1 MKEKALPEG
10 WVETI
15 LRDSLEIVLGKSPES
30 QFVNNEGKGLP
41 FYQGKAEFGDLYP
54 TPRNYCEKPKKI
66 AKPNDILLSVRA
78 PVGPTNL
85 ATENVAIGRG
95 LAAIRA
101 INDDYKYV
109 LYYFRYLEPW
119 LKMQGQGSTFEAITG
134 KFVKDL
140 TFIRPPLETQQKLAK
155 KFTALLSQVAE
166 IKQRLEKIPA
176 LLKTY
181 RQSVLARAVNGE
193 LSAKW
198 REENGVSL
206 ESWECGYIKDFVEKP
221 IYGTSAKSQKE
232 GKIPVLRMG
241 NIQAGQIDWENLV
254 YTSNDAE
261 IQKYSLN
268 KYDVLFNRTN
278 SPELVGKT
286 AIYLGEREAIFAG
299 YLIRVRCKN
308 MLNPKFLNY
317 HLNSPF
323 AKNYCLEVKSDGV
336 SQSNIN
342 AQKLLAY
349 PLNLPSLEEQNYIT
363 QAVEKHLNFANQ
375 LEAQVNAALERVNLM
390 TQAILAKGFLL
401 NKNRGANNGNQL
413 LFSSSLSNLIQTGSI
428 CRALFF

>member
-1 MKEKALPEG
+1 MKDKALPEG
-10 WVETI
+10 WNKINITKVFTQISTTGKNIATKDCLSVGKYPVIDQGAEYISGYFNDETKVIPVENKV
-15 LRDSLEIVLGKSPES
+15 IV
-30 QFVNNEGKGLP
+30 
-41 FYQGKAEFGDLYP
+41 FGDH
-54 TPRNYCEKPKKI
+54 TRNFKLIDFDFIVGADGVKI
-66 AKPNDILLSVRA
+66 FQPAKDIDPDFFYYQCLSLNLPNKGYHRH
-78 PVGPTNL
+78 
-85 ATENVAIGRG
+85 
-95 LAAIRA
+95 
-101 INDDYKYV
+101 
-109 LYYFRYLEPW
+109 FRYLKEC
-119 LKMQGQGSTFEAITG
+119 
-134 KFVKDL
+134 D
-140 TFIRPPLETQQKLAK
+140 FIYPSFSQQQKLAK
-155 KFTALLSQVAE
+155 KFTALLYQVAE

-375 LEAQVNAALERVNLM
+375 LEARVNAALERVNLM
-390 TQAILAKGFLL
+390 TQAILAKGFRGELL
-401 NKNRGANNGNQL
+401 
-413 LFSSSLSNLIQTGSI
+413 
-428 CRALFF
+428 

>member
-1 MKEKALPEG
+1 MKDKALPEG
-10 WVETI
+10 WNKINITKVFTQISTTGKNIATKDCLSVGKYPVIDQGAEYISGYFNDETKVIPVENKV
-15 LRDSLEIVLGKSPES
+15 IV
-30 QFVNNEGKGLP
+30 
-41 FYQGKAEFGDLYP
+41 FGDH
-54 TPRNYCEKPKKI
+54 TRNFKLIDFDFIVGADGVKI
-66 AKPNDILLSVRA
+66 FQPAKDIDPDFFYYQCLSLNLPNKGYHRH
-78 PVGPTNL
+78 
-85 ATENVAIGRG
+85 
-95 LAAIRA
+95 
-101 INDDYKYV
+101 
-109 LYYFRYLEPW
+109 FRYLKEC
-119 LKMQGQGSTFEAITG
+119 
-134 KFVKDL
+134 D
-140 TFIRPPLETQQKLAK
+140 FIYPSFSQQQKLAK
-155 KFTALLSQVAE
+155 KFTALLYQVAE

-390 TQAILAKGFLL
+390 TQAILAKGFRGELL
-401 NKNRGANNGNQL
+401 
-413 LFSSSLSNLIQTGSI
+413 
-428 CRALFF
+428 

>member
-1 MKEKALPEG
+1 MKDKALPEG
-10 WVETI
+10 WNKINITKVFTQISTTGKNISTKDCLSVGKYPVIDQGAEYISGYFNDETKVIPVENKV
-15 LRDSLEIVLGKSPES
+15 IV
-30 QFVNNEGKGLP
+30 
-41 FYQGKAEFGDLYP
+41 FGDH
-54 TPRNYCEKPKKI
+54 TRNFKLIDFDFIVGADGVKI
-66 AKPNDILLSVRA
+66 FQPAKDIDPDFFYYQCLSLNLPNKGYHRH
-78 PVGPTNL
+78 
-85 ATENVAIGRG
+85 
-95 LAAIRA
+95 
-101 INDDYKYV
+101 
-109 LYYFRYLEPW
+109 FRYLKEC
-119 LKMQGQGSTFEAITG
+119 
-134 KFVKDL
+134 D
-140 TFIRPPLETQQKLAK
+140 FIYPSFSQQQKLAK

-166 IKQRLEKIPA
+166 IKQRLEKIPV

-375 LEAQVNAALERVNLM
+375 LEARVNAALERINLM
-390 TQAILAKGFLL
+390 TQAILAKGFRGELL
-401 NKNRGANNGNQL
+401 
-413 LFSSSLSNLIQTGSI
+413 
-428 CRALFF
+428 

>member
-1 MKEKALPEG
+1 MKDKALPEG
-10 WVETI
+10 WNKINITKVFTQISTTGKNIATKDCLSVGKYPVIDQGAEYISGYFNDETKVIPVE
-15 LRDSLEIVLGKSPES
+15 SKVIV
-30 QFVNNEGKGLP
+30 
-41 FYQGKAEFGDLYP
+41 FGDH
-54 TPRNYCEKPKKI
+54 TRNFKLIGFDFIVGADGVKI
-66 AKPNDILLSVRA
+66 FQPAKDIDPDFFYYQCLSLNLPNKGYHRH
-78 PVGPTNL
+78 
-85 ATENVAIGRG
+85 
-95 LAAIRA
+95 
-101 INDDYKYV
+101 
-109 LYYFRYLEPW
+109 FRYLKEC
-119 LKMQGQGSTFEAITG
+119 
-134 KFVKDL
+134 D
-140 TFIRPPLETQQKLAK
+140 FIYPSFSQQQKLAK
-155 KFTALLSQVAE
+155 KFTALLYQVAE

-390 TQAILAKGFLL
+390 TQAILAKGFRGELL
-401 NKNRGANNGNQL
+401 
-413 LFSSSLSNLIQTGSI
+413 
-428 CRALFF
+428 

>member
-10 WVETI
+10 WVKSKLGDYLYLKNGYAFKKTKYSDKSENSYPI
-15 LRDSLEIVLGKSPES
+15 IRISDIDGSLASDKNSIHTLEKADGFELQKGDLLIAMSGATTGKMG
-30 QFVNNEGKGLP
+30 V
-41 FYQGKAEFGDLYP
+41 YQGNLPAYQNQRVGNLKLRGEGDEQF
-54 TPRNYCEKPKKI
+54 RNYLMLHLQKEI
-66 AKPNDILLSVRA
+66 EILAYGNAQPNISGKMIEDLDV
-78 PVGPTNL
+78 
-85 ATENVAIGRG
+85 
-95 LAAIRA
+95 
-101 INDDYKYV
+101 
-109 LYYFRYLEPW
+109 YL
-119 LKMQGQGSTFEAITG
+119 
-134 KFVKDL
+134 
-140 TFIRPPLETQQKLAK
+140 PPLPQQQKLAK

-390 TQAILAKGFLL
+390 TQAILAKGFCGELL
-401 NKNRGANNGNQL
+401 
-413 LFSSSLSNLIQTGSI
+413 
-428 CRALFF
+428 

>member
-1 MKEKALPEG
+1 MKDKALPEG
-10 WVETI
+10 WNKINITKVFTQISTTGKNIATKDCLSVGKYPVIDQGAEYISGYFNDETKVIPVENKV
-15 LRDSLEIVLGKSPES
+15 IV
-30 QFVNNEGKGLP
+30 
-41 FYQGKAEFGDLYP
+41 FGDH
-54 TPRNYCEKPKKI
+54 TRNFKLIDFDFIVGADGVKI
-66 AKPNDILLSVRA
+66 FQPAKDIDPDFFYYQCLSLNLPNKGYHRH
-78 PVGPTNL
+78 
-85 ATENVAIGRG
+85 
-95 LAAIRA
+95 
-101 INDDYKYV
+101 
-109 LYYFRYLEPW
+109 FRYLKEC
-119 LKMQGQGSTFEAITG
+119 
-134 KFVKDL
+134 D
-140 TFIRPPLETQQKLAK
+140 FIYPSFSQQQKLAK

-166 IKQRLEKIPA
+166 IKQRLEKIPV

-375 LEAQVNAALERVNLM
+375 LEARVNAALERINLM
-390 TQAILAKGFLL
+390 TQAILAKGFRGELL
-401 NKNRGANNGNQL
+401 
-413 LFSSSLSNLIQTGSI
+413 
-428 CRALFF
+428 

>member
-1 MKEKALPEG
+1 MKDKALPEG
-10 WVETI
+10 WNKINITKVFTQISTTGKNIATKDCLSVGKYPVIDQGAEYISGYFNDETKVIPVENKV
-15 LRDSLEIVLGKSPES
+15 IV
-30 QFVNNEGKGLP
+30 
-41 FYQGKAEFGDLYP
+41 FGDH
-54 TPRNYCEKPKKI
+54 TRNFKLIDFDFIVGADGVKI
-66 AKPNDILLSVRA
+66 FQPAKDIDPDFFYYQCLSLNLPNKGYHRH
-78 PVGPTNL
+78 
-85 ATENVAIGRG
+85 
-95 LAAIRA
+95 
-101 INDDYKYV
+101 
-109 LYYFRYLEPW
+109 FRYLKEC
-119 LKMQGQGSTFEAITG
+119 
-134 KFVKDL
+134 D
-140 TFIRPPLETQQKLAK
+140 FIYPSFSQQQKLAK

-166 IKQRLEKIPA
+166 IKQRLEKIPV

-221 IYGTSAKSQKE
+221 IYGTSSKSQKE

-390 TQAILAKGFLL
+390 TQAILAKGFRGELL
-401 NKNRGANNGNQL
+401 
-413 LFSSSLSNLIQTGSI
+413 
-428 CRALFF
+428 

>member
-1 MKEKALPEG
+1 MKDKALPEG
-10 WVETI
+10 WNKINITKVFTQISTTGKNIATKDCLSVGKYPVIDQGAEYISGYFNDETKVIPVENKV
-15 LRDSLEIVLGKSPES
+15 IV
-30 QFVNNEGKGLP
+30 
-41 FYQGKAEFGDLYP
+41 FGDH
-54 TPRNYCEKPKKI
+54 TRNFKLIDFDFIVGADGVKI
-66 AKPNDILLSVRA
+66 FQPAKDIDPDFFYYQCLSLNLPNKGYHRH
-78 PVGPTNL
+78 
-85 ATENVAIGRG
+85 
-95 LAAIRA
+95 
-101 INDDYKYV
+101 
-109 LYYFRYLEPW
+109 FRYLKEC
-119 LKMQGQGSTFEAITG
+119 
-134 KFVKDL
+134 D
-140 TFIRPPLETQQKLAK
+140 FIYPSFSQQQKLAK

-166 IKQRLEKIPA
+166 IKQRLEKIPV

-375 LEAQVNAALERVNLM
+375 LEARVNAALERVNLM
-390 TQAILAKGFLL
+390 TQAILAKGFRGELL
-401 NKNRGANNGNQL
+401 
-413 LFSSSLSNLIQTGSI
+413 
-428 CRALFF
+428 

>member
-10 WVETI
+10 WEIRPLEYLVDILDAKRIPVNNAERETRI
-15 LRDSLEIVLGKSPES
+15 AGKSLDKLYPYFGATGEVGKIDGYLFDEELIALGEDGVPFFDS
-30 QFVNNEGKGLP
+30 QKNKAYLLTGKTWVNNHAHVLRAKDNIAVNQYLLYYLNQ
-41 FYQGKAEFGDLYP
+41 FDYQGYVNGATRLKLTQANM
-54 TPRNYCEKPKKI
+54 RKI
-66 AKPNDILLSVRA
+66 PVITA
-78 PVGPTNL
+78 P
-85 ATENVAIGRG
+85 
-95 LAAIRA
+95 
-101 INDDYKYV
+101 
-109 LYYFRYLEPW
+109 
-119 LKMQGQGSTFEAITG
+119 FEQ
-134 KFVKDL
+134 
-140 TFIRPPLETQQKLAK
+140 QQKLAK

-390 TQAILAKGFLL
+390 TQAILAKGFCGELL
-401 NKNRGANNGNQL
+401 
-413 LFSSSLSNLIQTGSI
+413 
-428 CRALFF
+428 

>member
-1 MKEKALPEG
+1 MKDKALPEG
-10 WVETI
+10 WNKINITKVFTQISTTGKNIATKDCLSVGKYPVIDQGAEYISGYFNDETKVIPVENKV
-15 LRDSLEIVLGKSPES
+15 IV
-30 QFVNNEGKGLP
+30 
-41 FYQGKAEFGDLYP
+41 FGDH
-54 TPRNYCEKPKKI
+54 TRNFKLIDFDFIVGADGVKI
-66 AKPNDILLSVRA
+66 FQPAKDIDPDFFYYQCLSLNLPNKGYHRH
-78 PVGPTNL
+78 
-85 ATENVAIGRG
+85 
-95 LAAIRA
+95 
-101 INDDYKYV
+101 
-109 LYYFRYLEPW
+109 FRYLKEC
-119 LKMQGQGSTFEAITG
+119 
-134 KFVKDL
+134 DL
-140 TFIRPPLETQQKLAK
+140 IYPSFSQQQKLAK
-155 KFTALLSQVAE
+155 KFTVLLSQVAE
-166 IKQRLEKIPA
+166 IKQRLEKIPV

-375 LEAQVNAALERVNLM
+375 LEARVNAALERINLM
-390 TQAILAKGFLL
+390 TQAILAKGFRGELL
-401 NKNRGANNGNQL
+401 
-413 LFSSSLSNLIQTGSI
+413 
-428 CRALFF
+428 

>member
-1 MKEKALPEG
+1 MKDKALPEG
-10 WVETI
+10 WNKINITKVFTQISTTGKNIATKDCLSVGKYPVIDQGAEYISGYFNDETKVIPVENKV
-15 LRDSLEIVLGKSPES
+15 IV
-30 QFVNNEGKGLP
+30 
-41 FYQGKAEFGDLYP
+41 FGDH
-54 TPRNYCEKPKKI
+54 TRNFKLIDFDFIVGADGVKI
-66 AKPNDILLSVRA
+66 FQPAKDIDPDFFYYQCLSLNLPNK
-78 PVGPTNL
+78 
-85 ATENVAIGRG
+85 
-95 LAAIRA
+95 
-101 INDDYKYV
+101 DYHRH
-109 LYYFRYLEPW
+109 FRYLKEC
-119 LKMQGQGSTFEAITG
+119 
-134 KFVKDL
+134 D
-140 TFIRPPLETQQKLAK
+140 FIYPSFSQQQKLAK
-155 KFTALLSQVAE
+155 KFTALLYQVAE

-390 TQAILAKGFLL
+390 TQAILAKGFRGELL
-401 NKNRGANNGNQL
+401 
-413 LFSSSLSNLIQTGSI
+413 
-428 CRALFF
+428 

>member
-10 WVETI
+10 WNKINITKVFTQISTTGKNIATKDCLSVGKYPVIDQGAEYISGYFNDETKVIPVENKV
-15 LRDSLEIVLGKSPES
+15 IV
-30 QFVNNEGKGLP
+30 
-41 FYQGKAEFGDLYP
+41 FGDH
-54 TPRNYCEKPKKI
+54 TRNFKLIDFDFIVGADGVKI
-66 AKPNDILLSVRA
+66 FQPAKDIDPDFFYYQCLSLNLPNKGYHRH
-78 PVGPTNL
+78 
-85 ATENVAIGRG
+85 
-95 LAAIRA
+95 
-101 INDDYKYV
+101 
-109 LYYFRYLEPW
+109 FRYL
-119 LKMQGQGSTFEAITG
+119 K
-134 KFVKDL
+134 KCD
-140 TFIRPPLETQQKLAK
+140 FIYPSFSQQQKLAK

-390 TQAILAKGFLL
+390 TQAILAKGFCGELL
-401 NKNRGANNGNQL
+401 
-413 LFSSSLSNLIQTGSI
+413 
-428 CRALFF
+428 